1 MDSHIIIRE
10 YCPTDR
16 NDVMNLIRLNIPK
29 YFAVKEE
36 ADLGRYLD
44 EEVELYYVLL
54 FAGMIVG
61 CGGINFADNMTT
73 GKISWDIV
81 HPAYQGKSLGTKLL
95 NHRIEKLRNISSIK
109 KIIVRTSQLVY
120 KFYEKQG
127 FVLLEVKKIIG
138 RTAWICI
145 RWNTKVFYSQPEKG
159 FPVFGLT

>member
-44 EEVELYYVLL
+44 EEIELYYVLL

-127 FVLLEVKKIIG
+127 FVLLEVKKDYWADG
-138 RTAWICI
+138 LDMY
-145 RWNTKVFYSQPEKG
+145 KMEYKG
-159 FPVFGLT
+159 IL

>member
-54 FAGMIVG
+54 FDGMIVG
-61 CGGINFADNMTT
+61 CGGINFADNMMT
-73 GKISWDIV
+73 GKISCIIR
-81 HPAYQGKSLGTKLL
+81 KTKCFDFW
-95 NHRIEKLRNISSIK
+95 ERNVLFPKTKRSFF
-109 KIIVRTSQLVY
+109 RTPTLPFS
-120 KFYEKQG
+120 
-127 FVLLEVKKIIG
+127 
-138 RTAWICI
+138 A
-145 RWNTKVFYSQPEKG
+145 
-159 FPVFGLT
+159 